1 MAIVPMEPIVLRLV
15 SKSCGVF
22 IRLGALRRPFSLIW
36 RKISVWDE
44 FKGIR
49 GGLGRDGSGQSNF
62 LLGGPMGCPLVIFSL
77 PCYQCFDSDVLI
89 CALEHF
95 GYLAQDS
102 FSREPGALCFIIN
115 LRAPKCSLIYERGSP
130 GNDSLHHPRQCLD
143 LVGEAEEHLGGNDG
157 MSGAGFGRLEGKV
170 AVITGGAS
178 GIGEST
184 AKLFVRYGARVVI
197 ADIQDDKGRALCD
210 FLGTADACYVH
221 CDVTDE
227 SDMRNAVDTAVASYG
242 KLDIM
247 FSNAGTLREFGK
259 GLTNSDKAEFE
270 RVMAVNVVGAFLATK
285 HAARVMTPARRGSIV
300 ITGSTASA
308 LGGVVPHSYVCS
320 KHAVVGLMKSAA
332 AELGV
337 HGVRVNCVSP
347 HGVMTPLLIG
357 VVGMDEAAT
366 EAFLE
371 GSTNLK
377 GVKPTGEDVAEAVA
391 YLGGD
396 ESRYVSGVNLMVD
409 GGYSVTKGMSFK

>member
-1 MAIVPMEPIVLRLV
+1 MTIMVLYLGSSPMVTGIVVVPRGEMESLV
-15 SKSCGVF
+15 NLV
-22 IRLGALRRPFSLIW
+22 R
-36 RKISVWDE
+36 VE
-44 FKGIR
+44 V
-49 GGLGRDGSGQSNF
+49 
-62 LLGGPMGCPLVIFSL
+62 MGMR
-77 PCYQCFDSDVLI
+77 
-89 CALEHF
+89 
-95 GYLAQDS
+95 YLAQDS
-102 FSREPGALCFIIN
+102 FSRELGALYFIIN
-115 LRAPKCSLIYERGSP
+115 LRAPKCSFIYEWGSP
-130 GNDSLHHPRQCLD
+130 GNDSLHHPRQCLDLVGEAEEHLGGNDGMSGAGFGSLHQPLQCLD

-210 FLGTADACYVH
+210 LLGTADACYVH